1 MQFLGGQVF
10 IIFPGAQFLQ
20 VFVELVLH
28 TLQGTFFFDEA
39 YFFLFNGRFFC
50 SDLRFQPDL
59 FIVLGILLFVQ
70 VFVGDIESFKRGFAE
85 KVLAESTAR
94 NVVDQPIK
102 ATDVPGGKASVAM
115 LRRTKPEVS
124 ALIHNDVTE
133 TYYILSG
140 SGTLVT
146 GGSLGTPKP
155 TDLTRVNA
163 GMSQTGTRVGGD
175 SKKVKPGDIIII
187 PAGTPH
193 SFSELDAPIS
203 YLVYRFEPAK
213 R

>member
-1 MQFLGGQVF
+1 MLTLAAAALTISLDLIGAEQVAQAPIPAVF
-10 IIFPGAQFLQ
+10 ISKEEHDA
-20 VFVELVLH
+20 VLK
-28 TLQGTFFFDEA
+28 
-39 YFFLFNGRFFC
+39 
-50 SDLRFQPDL
+50 
-59 FIVLGILLFVQ
+59 
-70 VFVGDIESFKRGFAE
+70 ESIAKNA
-85 KVLAESTAR
+85 
-94 NVVDQPIK
+94 VDTPIK
-102 ATDVPGGKASVAM
+102 ATEVPGGKAAVAM
-115 LRRTKPEVS
+115 LYRSKPEVS

-140 SGTLVT
+140 SGTIVT

-163 GMSQTGTRVGGD
+163 GMSQTGTRLGGE

-203 YLVYRFEPAK
+203 YLVYRFEPK
-213 R
+213 K